1 MVVLQHCKPQAHRE
15 AATLTLRFSVVIT
28 IISNLVVTG
37 DPEQVSIL
45 IQSTPHTD
53 ERSSYTYPKENILS
67 TGPDP
72 SSSILIYTTFKLS
85 LSY

>member
-1 MVVLQHCKPQAHRE
+1 M
-15 AATLTLRFSVVIT
+15 TLHFSVVIT
-28 IISNLVVTG
+28 IISNLAVTG

-53 ERSSYTYPKENILS
+53 ETSSYTYPKENILSILS

-72 SSSILIYTTFKLS
+72 SSSILIYTTFELS